1 MFSAVKPSDN
11 VLFLWAGSLEERR
24 LQEKVE
30 DLRKVTNKVTVDN
43 IDRLFL
49 ARHSTSSFDVV
60 LSGVIFPQTTRHS
73 SDILKEILRVLKP
86 SGVFI
91 IQEPVCS
98 ETNVADLRS
107 KQQLLSA
114 IKVMGFTNTVDRS
127 VISLSETELQNLKK
141 LLKVNGDLSIAEI
154 HAQKP
159 NFEIGSAIKL
169 PFATQINPAPDVA
182 AVWKLSDTVDDD
194 IETIDSNNL
203 LDEEDLQKPDPSKL
217 KVCGTT
223 GKRKACKNCSC
234 GLAEELATEKTSET
248 ETTKTSAC
256 GNCYLGDA
264 FRCSTCPYLGMPAFK
279 PGEKIQLSD
288 LQLKADV

>member
-1 MFSAVKPSDN
+1 MQIIPYFFP
-11 VLFLWAGSLEERR
+11 
-24 LQEKVE
+24 
-30 DLRKVTNKVTVDN
+30 
-43 IDRLFL
+43 

-60 LSGVIFPQTTRHS
+60 LSGVIFPQTTSHS

-159 NFEIGSAIKL
+159 NFEVILS
-169 PFATQINPAPDVA
+169 VA
-182 AVWKLSDTVDDD
+182 
-194 IETIDSNNL
+194 
-203 LDEEDLQKPDPSKL
+203 
-217 KVCGTT
+217 
-223 GKRKACKNCSC
+223 
-234 GLAEELATEKTSET
+234 
-248 ETTKTSAC
+248 
-256 GNCYLGDA
+256 
-264 FRCSTCPYLGMPAFK
+264 FHF
-279 PGEKIQLSD
+279 
-288 LQLKADV
+288 